1 MLLTDY
7 DTVHITRGRGSI
19 SLLRSFGRDNAVSW
33 DLLENPTTKT
43 GVVTSLQGAILSKR
57 RTMDPLKATI
67 TLSAR
72 LDTFT
77 TINTLFKKDP
87 KDDDVWYDPKEAPTN
102 SLNQYDIDN
111 LGTLDLKSLSDV
123 TFHTLLMDT
132 VKEER
137 IHG

>member
-1 MLLTDY
+1 
-7 DTVHITRGRGSI
+7 
-19 SLLRSFGRDNAVSW
+19 
-33 DLLENPTTKT
+33 
-43 GVVTSLQGAILSKR
+43 
-57 RTMDPLKATI
+57 MDPFEAII

-72 LDTFT
+72 LDTFA

-87 KDDDVWYDPKEAPTN
+87 KDDDVWYDPKEATTN

-111 LGTLDLKSLSDV
+111 LGTLNLKSLSCV